1 MGSRKVITSTI
12 NMMRALLVLLVLLP
26 IITMAQLKWTNVDD
40 QYQPLPATVHVYY
53 TSDSIDGKPNHAYYV
68 TASLKDKN
76 IDFESLSTNGKR
88 STPSQFYA
96 SEGKPLLVMNC
107 TFFEFKYNTNVSLV
121 VQQGKQ
127 VAYTVSSIARKGKD
141 TFTYVHPL
149 TGAIGIDK
157 RRKADVAWVLSDS
170 SSKYPW
176 AIQAPIKPTIDSLML
191 TDIKKIKQQADFKP
205 WKFYTAVSGGPVLV
219 QHGKILI
226 SNNEELKFAG
236 KAINDKHPRT
246 GMGYTSDG
254 QLIFLVI
261 EGRFP
266 GKSEGATL
274 TEMAKILVD
283 LHCEEAL
290 NLDGGGSSCLLIN
303 GKQTIQ
309 PSDKEGERPVPA
321 VMMIKNK

>member
-1 MGSRKVITSTI
+1 
-12 NMMRALLVLLVLLP
+12 MMRTWLVLMVLLP
-26 IITMAQLKWTNVDD
+26 IATMAQLKWTNVDN
-40 QYQPLPATVHVYY
+40 QYQPLPASVHVYY

-68 TASLKDKN
+68 TAALKDKN
-76 IDFESLSTNGKR
+76 LDFESLSTNGKR

-96 SEGKPLLVMNC
+96 SEGNPLLVMNC

-121 VQQGKQ
+121 VQEGKQ
-127 VAYTVSSIARKGKD
+127 VAYSVSSIARKGKD
-141 TFTYVHPL
+141 TFTYVHPI
-149 TGAIGIDK
+149 TGAIGITK

-170 SSKYPW
+170 TAKYPW

-191 TDIKKIKQQADFKP
+191 TDIKKIKWQAGLKP
-205 WKFYTAVSGGPVLV
+205 WKFYTAVAGGPVLV
-219 QHGKILI
+219 QQGKIWI

-246 GMGYTSDG
+246 GMGYTNDG

-283 LHCEEAL
+283 LKCEEAL